1 MIPVKS
7 VKFTV
12 RFFNPDTAQ
21 TVLEVPA
28 TISNAEDEPK
38 ASAMFVAASTRDSL
52 AQLHVNVYDQ
62 TGTLVGTFE
71 PEEMDEWWA

>member
-7 VKFTV
+7 GKFTV
-12 RFFNPDTAQ
+12 RFYNPDTGQ

-38 ASAMFVAASTRDSL
+38 PNAMFVAASTRESL
-52 AQLHVNVYDQ
+52 AQLHVNVYDG
-62 TGTLVGTFE
+62 TGALVGAFE
-71 PEEMDEWWA
+71 PDEMDEWFA